1 MMMLWNI
8 YKLGKAASDNN
19 YKLDY
24 NMALSVKLSW
34 SVWVS
39 GLEYVLM
46 LLSDTLSLNST
57 LPDLSWF
64 SPAREGRSDQTSHDD
79 NIRIKNDLF

>member
-24 NMALSVKLSW
+24 NMALSVKLS
-34 SVWVS
+34 
-39 GLEYVLM
+39 
-46 LLSDTLSLNST
+46 
-57 LPDLSWF
+57 
-64 SPAREGRSDQTSHDD
+64 
-79 NIRIKNDLF
+79 